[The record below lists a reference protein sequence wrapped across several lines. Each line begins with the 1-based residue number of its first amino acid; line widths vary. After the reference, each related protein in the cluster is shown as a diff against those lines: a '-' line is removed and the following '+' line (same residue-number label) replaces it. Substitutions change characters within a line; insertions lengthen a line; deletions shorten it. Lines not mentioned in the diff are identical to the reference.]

1 MGALFEHPVA
11 GTLILV
17 AASIAAGVAI
27 GKIRW
32 LGFQFGIGGVLF
44 AGLFFGH
51 LKVGPFAPEILH
63 FVREFGLI
71 LFIYMIG
78 IEIGP
83 GFFASFRRHG
93 LRLNLLALVYVL
105 LGFGC
110 AAVGGWLTGMDAA
123 AMAGVMSGAVTN
135 TPGLGEAQQVLVRL
149 SGEASLADR
158 ASLAY
163 AITYPFGI
171 VGMILTMSLAK
182 RVLRIDLHAEHQSFR
197 SIEAAFMPSRTLPKA
212 SEHINIAPIFLGI
225 VIGLIVGAIPIPVPG
240 WSTSL
245 RLGMAG
251 GPLLVALVMG
261 RIGRVGSVILAIHP
275 VANRTLREIGIAM
288 FLAVVGLTAG
298 RQLIATLVHG
308 EGVYWMLIGAVI
320 TLIPA
325 ALTILVA
332 RFLFKE
338 NFLCISGLLSGAG
351 TNPPSLAYATH
362 ALNSSAPA
370 LVFATVYALAMF
382 LRVFCAQVLVLLLNP

>member
-1 MGALFEHPVA
+1 MGAIFENPVT
-11 GTLILV
+11 GTLLLV
-17 AASIAAGVAI
+17 AASIAVGVAV
-27 GKIRW
+27 GRLRW
-32 LGFQFGIGGVLF
+32 FGFQFGIGGVLF

-51 LKVGPFAPEILH
+51 LKLGAFAPGLLH
-63 FVREFGLI
+63 FVRDFGLI

-93 LRLNLLALVYVL
+93 LRLNLLALAYVL
-105 LGFGC
+105 LGVGC
-110 AAVGGWLTGMDAA
+110 AVAGGWLTGMDAA

-149 SGEASLADR
+149 SGDATLADR
-158 ASLAY
+158 AALAY

-171 VGMILTMSLAK
+171 LGMILTMSLAK
-182 RVLRIDLHAEHQSFR
+182 RGLRIDLPVEQQSFR
-197 SIEAAFMPSRTLPKA
+197 RIEAAFMPSRPLPKA
-212 SEHINIAPIFLGI
+212 DEHVDIAPIFLGI
-225 VIGLIVGAIPIPVPG
+225 VIGLIVGAIPVPLPG
-240 WSTSL
+240 YSTSL
-245 RLGMAG
+245 RLGLAG
-251 GPLLVALVMG
+251 GPLLVALIMG
-261 RIGRVGSVILAIHP
+261 RIGRVGTVTLAIHP

-298 RQLIATLVHG
+298 RELIATLVHG
-308 EGVYWMLIGAVI
+308 EGLYWMLVGAVI

-325 ALTILVA
+325 VLTLLGA
-332 RFLFKE
+332 RLLFKE
-338 NFLCISGLLSGAG
+338 NFLCITGLLSGAG

-362 ALNSSAPA
+362 ALSSSAPA

-382 LRVFCAQVLVLLLNP
+382 LRVLGAQVLVLLLMP